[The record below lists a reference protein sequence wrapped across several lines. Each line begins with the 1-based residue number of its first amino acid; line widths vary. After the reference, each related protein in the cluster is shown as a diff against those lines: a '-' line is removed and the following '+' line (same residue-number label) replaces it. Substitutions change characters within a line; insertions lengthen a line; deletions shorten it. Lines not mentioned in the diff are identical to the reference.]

1 MSKWIGFFICQ
12 LTIYFYDLVISR
24 FVSNV
29 LLGIACI
36 VALYLVKVF
45 LYHLWISRFCTLENG
60 EITVSFFKRW
70 LGFFIASISSEI
82 SVIVSQS
89 ENVLIMYATL
99 IFGCIAYY
107 IWVSC
112 VATEVAL
119 ENMRLEK

>member
-24 FVSNV
+24 FVSSV
-29 LLGIACI
+29 LLCIACI
-36 VALYLVKVF
+36 MVLYLVKVF

-60 EITVSFFKRW
+60 KIMVSFFKRW